1 MWEECRETRVDDAWE
16 FLVFGLAKTG
26 TTKGEKDD
34 TRGIDSP
41 AVYFCPRQ
49 WRMEAGFQRTLSQ
62 RSALLLSYVLLDDV
76 VPLINGELESFALRK
91 NGGRNKEPTH
101 RRFHDDV
108 RHKCK

>member
-1 MWEECRETRVDDAWE
+1 MFLTWRNDRYWISGGSGGGDDDDGGEHYYHKTHTICVGGMSRDTMRVDDAWE

-62 RSALLLSYVLLDDV
+62 
-76 VPLINGELESFALRK
+76 
-91 NGGRNKEPTH
+91 
-101 RRFHDDV
+101 
-108 RHKCK
+108 